1 MNPSKLSR
9 ERLYF
14 YCSLKFIYRTLNEIN
29 SSIEINTI
37 YTVPMTVDGGRR
49 ILMKENYKSR
59 IYEINT
65 IDAKCIVKLRE
76 LRNRSVKFLCKA
88 SELNRQHFR

>member
-14 YCSLKFIYRTLNEIN
+14 NCFLKFVYGTLNQIN

-37 YTVPMTVDGGRR
+37 YTGGLYDGRWRPNNSHKWKSQTSNLPDNYDWYQMNCQKKVKETV
-49 ILMKENYKSR
+49 L
-59 IYEINT
+59 
-65 IDAKCIVKLRE
+65 
-76 LRNRSVKFLCKA
+76 
-88 SELNRQHFR
+88 

>member
-14 YCSLKFIYRTLNEIN
+14 NCSLKFIYNTLNEIN

-37 YTVPMTVDGGRR
+37 YPVPMTFDEGRR
-49 ILMKENYKSR
+49 ILIKENYKSR

-65 IDAKCIVKLRE
+65 IDAKCIVKRGLRK
-76 LRNRSVKFLCKA
+76 RAVKYHQLLCC
-88 SELNRQHFR
+88 FRKLFI